1 MNILVTGANGQLGT
15 EIRNLSEGMGHR
27 FIFSDVNAVP
37 GRETVYLDITNLEAI
52 RIVCASEAVDVIVN
66 CAAYTDVAKAE
77 DDIGFADLLN
87 HVAPGNLASVA
98 RERGATLIHISTDY
112 VFHGDASVPYR
123 EDDEPHP
130 LGVYGST
137 KLQGED
143 AVRSSGCKY
152 LIFRTAWLYSPYG
165 KNFVKTMRRLTEE
178 KPLVKC
184 VFDQVG
190 TPTYAADLAAV
201 ILKVIAD
208 GALDRT
214 GIYHYTDEGVISWYD
229 FAQAIARLC
238 GHTACDI
245 RPCHSDE
252 FPSKAARPHY
262 SVLDKTR
269 VKETFGVEIPYWLD
283 SLQECI
289 KRLP

>member
-27 FIFSDVNAVP
+27 FIFSDINAVP

-165 KNFVKTMRRLTEE
+165 KNFVKTMRCLTEE

>member
-229 FAQAIARLC
+229 FAQAIARLS

>member
-87 HVAPGNLASVA
+87 HVAPGNLAAVA

-229 FAQAIARLC
+229 FAQAIARLS

-283 SLQECI
+283 SLKECI

>member
-87 HVAPGNLASVA
+87 HVAPGNLAAVA

-229 FAQAIARLC
+229 FAQAIARLS